1 MPSFIAGARY
11 AVLIASVLTL
21 AAIVPQTAGAAE
33 PDRQAKIDDALR
45 AAPPAVRETARVMDH
60 DGTVL
65 KEGSGVYT
73 CMPTAP
79 SIRDR
84 GPEPMCLDE
93 VWLRWA
99 DAWMHKKPFTSDR
112 VGIAY
117 MLAGDAA
124 GASNIDPHATTPTA
138 DNQWVI
144 EGPHVMVIVPD
155 AAQLDGLP
163 DKPDAAG
170 AYVMWKGTPY
180 AHIMVPVGARPAR

>member
-1 MPSFIAGARY
+1 MPSFVGGTRHAMV
-11 AVLIASVLTL
+11 AVSAL
-21 AAIVPQTAGAAE
+21 ALMVVSSGISGAAE
-33 PDRQAKIDDALR
+33 PDRQAKIEDALS
-45 AAPPAVRETARVMDH
+45 AAPPAVRKTARVMDH

-65 KEGSGVYT
+65 KEGSGTYT

-79 SIRDR
+79 SVRDR

-99 DAWMHKKPFTSDR
+99 DAWMHKKPFSTDR
-112 VGIAY
+112 VGVAY

-144 EGPHVMVIVPD
+144 EGPHVMIIVPD

-180 AHIMVPVGARPAR
+180 AHIMVPVAARPAQ